1 VTNNNSSSSSSKK
14 AADAADKAAAVAALN
29 AALNKPT
36 AAGSGSS
43 SSDEKVD
50 MTDVLAQLRRAME
63 ADVARDVLKMKE
75 STAGSSSCG
84 EASPAA
90 PAAAAE
96 VTAGSL
102 SPTEPQQEVPA
113 PAPVAEDPAPEPVAA
128 ADAVATNAADSTS
141 TAAATDGAGDSSS
154 STVTTAIMLSSSAVG
169 EAGTY
174 SRMLPKGWG
183 PRLGVGFS
191 TYPRSRNNIVS
202 SASLTA
208 LKPGTAGDALSGSA
222 AGETA

>member
-1 VTNNNSSSSSSKK
+1 VTNNNNSSSSSKK

-43 SSDEKVD
+43 SSDEKVG

-63 ADVARDVLKMKE
+63 ADVARDVVKMKE

-96 VTAGSL
+96 VAAGSL

-113 PAPVAEDPAPEPVAA
+113 PAPVAEDPAPEPMAA
-128 ADAVATNAADSTS
+128 ADAVATNAADS
-141 TAAATDGAGDSSS
+141 SS
-154 STVTTAIMLSSSAVG
+154 STVTTAILLSSSAVG

>member
-1 VTNNNSSSSSSKK
+1 
-14 AADAADKAAAVAALN
+14 
-29 AALNKPT
+29 
-36 AAGSGSS
+36 
-43 SSDEKVD
+43 VD
-50 MTDVLAQLRRAME
+50 MTDVLAQLKRAME

-75 STAGSSSCG
+75 STAGSSRSSD
-84 EASPAA
+84 AS

-96 VTAGSL
+96 GAAGSL

-113 PAPVAEDPAPEPVAA
+113 PAPAVEDLAPEPVAA
-128 ADAVATNAADSTS
+128 VDAAAADGTSAAAAGAEDSTS
-141 TAAATDGAGDSSS
+141 SSPVAG
-154 STVTTAIMLSSSAVG
+154 TTQLSSSAVG

-191 TYPRSRNNIVS
+191 RYPRSRNNIVS

-208 LKPGTAGDALSGSA
+208 LKPGAAGDALSGSA
-222 AGETA
+222 AGENAA